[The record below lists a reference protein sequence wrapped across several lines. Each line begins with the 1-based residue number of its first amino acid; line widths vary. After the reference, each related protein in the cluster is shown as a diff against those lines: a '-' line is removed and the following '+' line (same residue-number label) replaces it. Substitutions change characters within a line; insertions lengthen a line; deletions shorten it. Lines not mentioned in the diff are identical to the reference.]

1 MVKNGLRSDQGDG
14 TESSD
19 INIYG
24 QLTFHKDAK
33 KTQQEKNSL
42 FNK

>member
-1 MVKNGLRSDQGDG
+1 MKNSRTDQWDR

-24 QLTFHKDAK
+24 QLIFHKDAK
-33 KTQQEKNSL
+33 KTQ
-42 FNK
+42 